1 MFLKVTGNETFER
14 VRSQLADDGGI
25 MDWTVGNFSV
35 LGEVSQ
41 LHRLL
46 DMLSGLPLDP
56 KDPSKRPTPRDPSI
70 LEWRHQLRKT
80 ENGKPIGDPLDL
92 SKKPQE
98 LGIRA
103 MTLLFLEFAPKD
115 KVQAPINMKAPAAP
129 AKKPPPPNPTG
140 PAAAAAKVPPPNP
153 TGPAAAK
160 PATTTPAPAGGA
172 GEGGGGDASAAAK
185 KPGGKKKIIKK
196 VVKKKKAEGEGGD
209 TPSGTPAAAPA
220 SSPPATTTTPAA
232 AATQPPPP
240 KTAAEAPPAASAPLS
255 PKTQS
260 SPPPQKPANAA
271 AAAPPAVS
279 QPPPAMMT
287 GEQELHHMT
296 ARYRG
301 AQDER
306 DDLARAGY
314 HEHDAYLRR
323 QEMARSDD
331 SIRRMREE
339 TDAFVQR
346 ERVAALEEA
355 VQRREREME
364 RQERAV
370 AHREELM
377 RDERR
382 RLLELS
388 SAAPAAAA
396 TASPRP
402 SSGLTPEV
410 VLSITSLQNENR
422 EMRDMLR
429 ELKGDLQ
436 RSLAAPAAAGATTTV
451 LPPQPQAAAA
461 AAEAGDANPPLS
473 AKVRGMLNVVGLG
486 HYGEVFREQQMD
498 EIALQHATEADLAE
512 LGLSAAEQVRLL
524 AVVRSSAESAVHVET
539 SLGAMAMAAAPPMAS
554 PSSPLP
560 LAAPAPGSP
569 GAGLS
574 ASDAAFHKSVLT
586 AFYSKYDADKVG
598 HVDFLIDD
606 LRGGIEDVYPGIM
619 AAYNLETSVFAPRV
633 AEVLSVGRYGA
644 APVLAALWHD
654 REVELLST
662 LTGRLCQW
670 AELTDHDGRMYYFS
684 DSFNLSQWARPV
696 SLAQSDARLYEAQ
709 SFAQHA
715 ASVRSVLP
723 PYRGGGSPY
732 PAAAYGP
739 VPVAP
744 SQGRQRTPSPSPPR
758 LLHQRDEHHKAWV
771 VAFLLKYAPHR
782 IIEVSELLRRHSGPE
797 LVELLSREYGVPV
810 ADV

>member
-1 MFLKVTGNETFER
+1 
-14 VRSQLADDGGI
+14 
-25 MDWTVGNFSV
+25 
-35 LGEVSQ
+35 
-41 LHRLL
+41 
-46 DMLSGLPLDP
+46 
-56 KDPSKRPTPRDPSI
+56 
-70 LEWRHQLRKT
+70 
-80 ENGKPIGDPLDL
+80 
-92 SKKPQE
+92 
-98 LGIRA
+98 
-103 MTLLFLEFAPKD
+103 
-115 KVQAPINMKAPAAP
+115 
-129 AKKPPPPNPTG
+129 
-140 PAAAAAKVPPPNP
+140 
-153 TGPAAAK
+153 
-160 PATTTPAPAGGA
+160 
-172 GEGGGGDASAAAK
+172 
-185 KPGGKKKIIKK
+185 
-196 VVKKKKAEGEGGD
+196 
-209 TPSGTPAAAPA
+209 
-220 SSPPATTTTPAA
+220 
-232 AATQPPPP
+232 
-240 KTAAEAPPAASAPLS
+240 
-255 PKTQS
+255 
-260 SPPPQKPANAA
+260 
-271 AAAPPAVS
+271 
-279 QPPPAMMT
+279 MMT
-287 GEQELHHMT
+287 REQELHYMT

-306 DDLARAGY
+306 DDVARAGF
-314 HEHDAYLRR
+314 HEQDAYLRR

-388 SAAPAAAA
+388 SAPAAA
-396 TASPRP
+396 SPAAAHHP
-402 SSGLTPEV
+402 SASGLTPEV
-410 VLSITSLQNENR
+410 VLSIASLQNENR
-422 EMRDMLR
+422 DLRDMLR

-436 RSLAAPAAAGATTTV
+436 RSMAAPQAAATTA
-451 LPPQPQAAAA
+451 LPPQPQSAT
-461 AAEAGDANPPLS
+461 AEAGGGGGDANPPLS

-486 HYGEVFREQQMD
+486 HYSEVFREQQMD

-539 SLGAMAMAAAPPMAS
+539 PLGAMAMAA

-598 HVDFLIDD
+598 HVDFLIGD

-732 PAAAYGP
+732 PAATYGP

-810 ADV
+810 ADM